1 MQVRLSAE
9 QLLRVIL
16 AEVDDVVI
24 DLLRKRLDP
33 GQCGDLQRGYRK
45 RIIKNIIICHVA
57 GPPYVR

>member
-33 GQCGDLQRGYRK
+33 GPASAAIFNGATGRESLK
-45 RIIKNIIICHVA
+45 T
-57 GPPYVR
+57 